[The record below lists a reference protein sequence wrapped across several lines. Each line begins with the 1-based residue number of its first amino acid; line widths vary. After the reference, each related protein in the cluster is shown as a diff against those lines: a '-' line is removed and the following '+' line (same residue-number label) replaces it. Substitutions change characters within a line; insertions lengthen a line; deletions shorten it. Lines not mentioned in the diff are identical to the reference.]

1 MSIRFRL
8 LTEADV
14 KAVLT
19 MDDLIETMGSALK
32 AFSAGQVAQPV
43 RTVIPIHG
51 EHAFFGLM
59 PAFVRTAESANFGE
73 AGAAVV
79 RGDSTVS
86 FGGANPTTTK
96 TALGA
101 KLVTVFGNNAARG
114 LPSHLASIVLLDPET
129 GALQALLDGRYITE
143 ARTAAVSAVSSR
155 LLARKTAKS
164 LAIIGSGVQA
174 RSHLEAL
181 SRVHTLRQVTVW
193 SPNKMRREAFVEEAK
208 TATASEPARSQ
219 LGASSEQARSPTIT
233 AVDHAGEAVVGADV
247 IVLVTSSPTPVIED
261 GWVKPGAH
269 VISVGACRPTQRE
282 MDPALV
288 ARARLFVDSRT
299 AALVESGDVVLGI
312 QEGRF
317 AADHIVAEIGELAA
331 GAIGRRSDT
340 EVTIFKSLGLAVE
353 DVTAAALAYRRAV
366 ERGIGQELAL

>member
-8 LTEADV
+8 LTESDV

-19 MDDLIETMGSALK
+19 MDDLIETMSAALQ
-32 AFSAGQVAQPV
+32 SYSGGGVTQPV
-43 RTVIPIHG
+43 RTVIPMEG
-51 EHAFFGLM
+51 DHAFFGLM
-59 PAFVRTAESANFGE
+59 PAYVRRNTSATFGK
-73 AGAAVV
+73 AGSA
-79 RGDSTVS
+79 SN
-86 FGGANPTTTK
+86 GADARPG
-96 TALGA
+96 LGA
-101 KLVTVFGNNAARG
+101 KLVTVVGSNDSRG
-114 LPSHLASIVLLDPET
+114 LPSHLASILLLDPET
-129 GALQALLDGRYITE
+129 GALQALLDGRFITE

-193 SPNKMRREAFVEEAK
+193 SPNKLHRDAFVEEAK
-208 TATASEPARSQ
+208 TSMGSDPGLTPPSIS
-219 LGASSEQARSPTIT
+219 
-233 AVDHAGEAVVGADV
+233 AVDHAGEAVVGADI
-247 IVLVTSSPTPVIED
+247 IVLVTSSPVPVLED

-269 VISVGACRPTQRE
+269 VISVGACRPNQRE

-288 ARARLFVDSRT
+288 ARARLFVDSRG

-317 AADHIVAEIGELAA
+317 GPDHIVAELGQLVA
-331 GAIGRRSDT
+331 GAAGRRSDS

-353 DVTAAALAYRRAV
+353 DVTAAQLAYRRAV
-366 ERGIGQELAL
+366 ERGIGQELSL

>member
-19 MDDLIETMGSALK
+19 MDDLIETMGSALQ
-32 AFSAGQVAQPV
+32 AFSTGRVTQPV
-43 RTVIPIHG
+43 RTVIPMHG
-51 EHAFFGLM
+51 DHAFFGLM
-59 PAFVRTAESANFGE
+59 PAFVRGSDSPSS
-73 AGAAVV
+73 AAVGRALA
-79 RGDSTVS
+79 RGPS
-86 FGGANPTTTK
+86 
-96 TALGA
+96 ALGA
-101 KLVTVFGNNAARG
+101 KLVTVFGSNAARG

-129 GALQALLDGRYITE
+129 GALLALLDGRYITE

-164 LAIIGSGVQA
+164 VAIIGSGVQA

-193 SPNKMRREAFVEEAK
+193 SPNKLRREALVQEAQN
-208 TATASEPARSQ
+208 ATTLP
-219 LGASSEQARSPTIT
+219 GTIT

-288 ARARLFVDSRT
+288 ARGKLFVDSRT

-317 AADHIVAEIGELAA
+317 AANHILAEIGELVA
-331 GAIGRRSDT
+331 GTEGRRSDT

-353 DVTAAALAYRRAV
+353 DVTAAELAYHRAV
-366 ERGIGQELAL
+366 DRGIGMDLSL